1 MNNLKNRRSVM
12 QADGTL
18 LFNIPGKDKAAPCKA
33 KLVRVHQADPDVT
46 PSVLIGKRT
55 SSGKKPWSRLPLQP
69 CAITTALQTG
79 CGLKPKSAQTY
90 YKNLRAVRQICGGH
104 SVVELL
110 KNIDTTLGTV
120 DAAVRRFQLSPWTH
134 AAYLSSILSVIRHTV
149 ACETKSRPAF
159 KAARDKLQAA
169 HRQAHLLAS
178 QPALQ
183 NAATDRMQEGW
194 LSLAEVCAVRDSLQ
208 QGSKERLLLA
218 MYTMIPPC
226 RNNLACVKIYRQP
239 PTEADLTKY
248 RGNYIVLPA
257 EGQALI
263 CYRVFK
269 TSHSLGEVRVALPD
283 RLVTE
288 IQSSL
293 KIDKR
298 SWLFT
303 HRCDPT
309 KPYSN
314 ASFSRWANAALERV
328 CGRPITCTLLRHVY
342 STAAQQSYDIS
353 KLDCRD
359 EATTA
364 LYKSKLLGISRA
376 MMHSTA
382 TFLKYRFTLDETT
395 QRPAAVS
402 AKLVRPAQHPTP
414 IIPATVV

>member
-1 MNNLKNRRSVM
+1 MLDKLTNKRSVL
-12 QADGTL
+12 QSDGTL
-18 LFNIPGKDKAAPCKA
+18 LINIPGKDKAVPRKA
-33 KLVRVHQADPDVT
+33 KLVRQADPDVT
-46 PSVLIGKRT
+46 PSVLVGKRT
-55 SSGKKPWSRLPLQP
+55 STGRKPWARVQLQP

-79 CGLKPKSAQTY
+79 CGLKPKSAKTY
-90 YKNLRAVRQICGGH
+90 FKNLRSVRQICGGH
-104 SVVELL
+104 SVVDLL
-110 KNIDTTLGTV
+110 KNIDSTLNTV
-120 DAAVRRFQLSPWTH
+120 DAAVHRFQLSPWTH
-134 AAYLSSILSVIRHTV
+134 AAYLSSVLSVIRHTV
-149 ACETKSRPAF
+149 ACETKPKPGF
-159 KAARDKLQAA
+159 QAARDKLQAA
-169 HRQAHLLAS
+169 HRKAHLLAS
-178 QPALQ
+178 QPAFQ
-183 NAATDRMQEGW
+183 NAATDRMQNGW
-194 LSLAEVCAVRDSLQ
+194 MSLAEVCTVRDSLQ
-208 QGSKERLLLA
+208 TGTKERLLLA
-218 MYTMIPPC
+218 MYTLIPPC
-226 RNNLACVKIYRQP
+226 RNDLACVKIYHRS
-239 PTEADLTKY
+239 PTDEDLTVY
-248 RGNYIVLPA
+248 RENYIVLPA

-283 RLVTE
+283 RLVAE
-288 IQSSL
+288 IGSSL
-293 KIDKR
+293 KTDHR
-298 SWLFT
+298 TWLFT

-359 EATTA
+359 EAKVA

-382 TFLKYRFTLDETT
+382 TFVKYKFTLDETT

-414 IIPATVV
+414 IVPATVA